1 MILILVVGIVPS
13 FQEEDDEFFLLS
25 GCGMVKCG
33 SDCGKKSF
41 QRSDFASRL
50 QAAVEVERCDA
61 V

>member
-1 MILILVVGIVPS
+1 MTLMLVGIVPS

-41 QRSDFASRL
+41 QGSDFASRL
-50 QAAVEVERCDA
+50 LAAIVS
-61 V
+61 